1 MKNEEILNCNDLV
14 WINFM
19 CLLRLSSVV
28 KDHTLSYYLDVGDVN
43 YKHSFNCIT
52 SPRIINILPKYFA
65 ILLYRNKKIST
76 FVMPEKIQSNCFYHC
91 YLQFWKKKNVI
102 QVITIPLLKK
112 IAWNYQKWERRYQ
125 KWEVWPLDL
134 TKVTNQNWKPNLA
147 LNHSCSYHKYW
158 SLLHQ

>member
-1 MKNEEILNCNDLV
+1 
-14 WINFM
+14 M

-28 KDHTLSYYLDVGDVN
+28 KGQILSYYLDVGDVN

-91 YLQFWKKKNVI
+91 YLQFWKKKCNPSHNNSAFKKNCLKLPKVRKTLPKMRSLTFRFNKGNQSKLETKPCI
-102 QVITIPLLKK
+102 KPLMFLSQVLESTSSI
-112 IAWNYQKWERRYQ
+112 
-125 KWEVWPLDL
+125 V
-134 TKVTNQNWKPNLA
+134 
-147 LNHSCSYHKYW
+147 SS
-158 SLLHQ
+158 S